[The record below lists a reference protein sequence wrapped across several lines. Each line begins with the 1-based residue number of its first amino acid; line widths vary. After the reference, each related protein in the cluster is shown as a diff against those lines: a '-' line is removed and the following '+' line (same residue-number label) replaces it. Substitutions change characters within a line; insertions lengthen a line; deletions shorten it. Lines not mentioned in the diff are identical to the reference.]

1 MLKRLRVR
9 NLAIVEES
17 EADFGGGLTV
27 VTGETGAGKSVFMG
41 ALALALG
48 ARADATDV
56 RDGAK
61 EARVEAEFALA
72 PGDESTAAA
81 AAVLEEQGLPPC
93 EDGSLLVRRVISAAG
108 GSRVWV
114 NDASATV
121 QTLKALGGK
130 LVGVHGPNDHLALA
144 DESHQRELLD
154 AYGATPTEPYARAW
168 GVLEGLRAERDALS
182 AGDDMDEECDRLRHS
197 VSEIDAAGLAEED
210 ETDLPARHAAAAHA
224 AEFVEDAR
232 LATEALGGDEG
243 SAANAFAAVRG
254 AFARMAKYHPTAEEW
269 ARTLDA
275 LAVETQELSRTVDDA
290 ASRADAD
297 PGAFAALDDRLSLVM
312 RLKRKYRCATV
323 GELLALRDKRAARL
337 ADLEGRDAK
346 IAELDARIAAAEGEV
361 AKTGGALSAARK
373 KAGDKLAR
381 HVTKELHGLG
391 FLQAGFSVALEAREA
406 DASGLDRVVWFFEP
420 NPGESA
426 RPLAAIAS
434 SGEIARVM
442 LAVQAVLAEHAS
454 LPVMVFDEI
463 DSNVGGETGRAVGL
477 KLRAVA
483 RHRQVVAITHLP
495 QTAAHGAR
503 HFVVSKTVSGGRTRS
518 AIREVSGEARAAEI
532 ARMLGGA
539 GDVVRRHAEEL
550 LAEAAR

>member
-1 MLKRLRVR
+1 MLKKLRVR

-17 EADFGGGLTV
+17 EAAFGDGLTV

-72 PGDESTAAA
+72 PADAATAAVF
-81 AAVLEEQGLPPC
+81 AVLDEQGLPPC
-93 EDGSLLVRRVISAAG
+93 EDGLLLVRRVISAAG

-114 NDASATV
+114 NDAAATV
-121 QTLKALGGK
+121 QTLKALGAK

-144 DESHQRELLD
+144 DENRQRELLD
-154 AYGATPTEPYARAW
+154 AYGATPTEAYARAW
-168 GVLEGLRAERDALS
+168 GDLSSLRAERDALS
-182 AGDDMDEECDRLRHS
+182 EGGDVAEECERLRYA

-210 ETDLPARHAAAAHA
+210 ETELPARHAEAAHA

-243 SAANAFAAVRG
+243 SAANAFAAARG
-254 AFARMAKYHPTAEEW
+254 AFARMAKYHPLADEW

-275 LAVETQELSRTVDDA
+275 LAVEAQELSRSVDEA

-297 PGAFAALDDRLSLVM
+297 PEAFAALDERLSLVM
-312 RLKRKYRCATV
+312 KLKRKYAVRTV
-323 GELLALRDKRAARL
+323 GELLALRDTRAERL

-346 IAELDARIAAAEGEV
+346 IAALDGKIAAAEAVV
-361 AKTGGALSAARK
+361 AKTGAALSAARK
-373 KAGDKLAR
+373 KAGAKLCKL
-381 HVTKELHGLG
+381 VTQELHGLG
-391 FLQAGFSVALEAREA
+391 FLQAGFSVALEPRPA
-406 DASGLDRVVWFFEP
+406 DATGLDRVVWFFEP

-483 RHRQVVAITHLP
+483 RHRQVIAITHLP
-495 QTAAHGAR
+495 QTAAHGTR
-503 HFVVSKTVSGGRTRS
+503 HFVVSKAVSGGRTRS
-518 AIREVSGEARAAEI
+518 AIREVSAAARVDEI

-550 LAEAAR
+550 LLQATQ